1 MQESYLSAS
10 VQLMSVKTPLELLSK
25 LKEMGVEVAVKLK
38 DGSEY
43 RGVVEEIDLAMNMI
57 LDKAIQVSEDGTP
70 LVNYGR
76 IFIRGSNIMYVA
88 VQGDKVII

>member
-1 MQESYLSAS
+1 
-10 VQLMSVKTPLELLSK
+10 MSIKTPLELLSR

-57 LDKAIQVSEDGTP
+57 LDKAVQVSEDGNP

>member
-1 MQESYLSAS
+1 
-10 VQLMSVKTPLELLSK
+10 MSIKTPLELLSR

-57 LDKAIQVSEDGTP
+57 LDKAIQVSEDGNP

>member
-1 MQESYLSAS
+1 
-10 VQLMSVKTPLELLSK
+10 MSVKTPLELLSR

-57 LDKAIQVSEDGTP
+57 LDKAVQVSEDGNP

-88 VQGDKVII
+88 VQGGKVII

>member
-1 MQESYLSAS
+1 
-10 VQLMSVKTPLELLSK
+10 MSVKAPLELLSR
-25 LKEMGVEVAVKLK
+25 LKEMGVEVSVKLK

-43 RGVVEEIDLAMNMI
+43 RGIVEEIDLAMNMI
-57 LDKAIQVSEDGTP
+57 LDKAVQVSEDGNL

-88 VQGDKVII
+88 VQGDKIII